1 MPALGRFRRRSR
13 DDASGG
19 GGDAVFT
26 EDRTEEEALR
36 ARLSEDPN
44 DSAAFD
50 RLAKIVRSRAAEGH
64 DAGDPQREADDAVWA
79 LAEEIAHNGRA
90 WYPLIQLARL
100 SIDDDREVALRR
112 LATAADRDA
121 TGEALAQGLAML
133 RYSGHAVDALNLG
146 VGHWRPREH
155 VVEAGRQL
163 IEAAVEADRPG
174 EARRHLDAMAA
185 HPDQKGVERLRREL
199 EGRIAGADRDAASRR
214 PQTGSFPAV
223 VVDSSADHTDPGA
236 PGIGGAPGSGGTP
249 SASGTP
255 SVDVRDQKGPRLLGF
270 LRR

>member
-1 MPALGRFRRRSR
+1 MGALDRLRRRSTE
-13 DDASGG
+13 DEAGG
-19 GGDAVFT
+19 GGEAVFT

-36 ARLSEDPN
+36 VRLAEDPN
-44 DSAAFD
+44 DVAAFD
-50 RLAKIVRSRAAEGH
+50 RLAKIVRSRAVEGH

-79 LAEEIAHNGRA
+79 LAEEIAHSGRA

-112 LATAADRDA
+112 LATAADRDP
-121 TGEALAQGLAML
+121 TGEALSQGLLML
-133 RYSGHAVDALNLG
+133 RESGHSVDALNLG

-163 IEAAVEADRPG
+163 IEASIESDRPG

-199 EGRIAGADRDAASRR
+199 EGRIAKADRNAASRR
-214 PQTGSFPAV
+214 TNTGSFPAV
-223 VVDSSADHTDPGA
+223 VDSTADHSGPGA
-236 PGIGGAPGSGGTP
+236 PGAGGAPGGGGAVAP
-249 SASGTP
+249 
-255 SVDVRDQKGPRLLGF
+255 VDVRDKGSRLMGF